1 LINTI
6 DISVI
11 RIKGTA
17 ERRRAIWT
25 ENQTN
30 PRGKQKNH
38 PGEKRQGSIDESSS
52 KKRGE
57 NHCICKE
64 KKPKQK
70 EVRKP
75 AIVQAGRK
83 V

>member
-17 ERRRAIWT
+17 ERRRAIWI

-38 PGEKRQGSIDESSS
+38 PGNGQGSIDESSS
-52 KKRGE
+52 KSGTKSLDLQ
-57 NHCICKE
+57 E
-64 KKPKQK
+64 KKAKQK

-75 AIVQAGRK
+75 AIVQAGRH